1 MRTTLL
7 TFIGTSFIL
16 SMVVGC
22 VPQQKYDD
30 LLTAYRGKDQN
41 SMKLQEELSAST
53 ANESLLRKQL
63 TDARTYLDKLETM
76 TSQQSSELA
85 NMESDFRS
93 LSQRITSL
101 RIAAL
106 PPELNAK
113 LTQLRDAYPGV
124 LNFDEATGMLEF
136 NTDMSF
142 GLGSAKLSSDAQ
154 KAMNSLASILNS
166 SNGDGF
172 DLDIIGHTDNVP
184 VNRPSTK
191 KLFPDNMHLSVG
203 RAMAVRSQLVKDTV
217 AGDRIKVGGWGEHRP
232 VMTNPTRGGEP
243 ANRRVEI
250 FLVPRS
256 AEAMAVKP
264 AGAPT
269 TQQTS
274 GGNNADQLDFP
285 PK

>member
-7 TFIGTSFIL
+7 TFIGTSFVL
-16 SMVVGC
+16 SMVAGC

-30 LLTAYRGKDQN
+30 LLTAYRGKEQN

-53 ANESLLRKQL
+53 ANEALLRKQL
-63 TDARTYLDKLETM
+63 TDARAYLDKLETM
-76 TSQQSSELA
+76 TSQQSRELA
-85 NMESDFRS
+85 DMESDFRS

-106 PPELNAK
+106 PPDLNAK

-124 LNFDEATGMLEF
+124 LNFDETTGMLEF

-142 GLGSAKLSSDAQ
+142 GLGSATLSSDAQ

-166 SNGDGF
+166 TNGAGF

-217 AGDRIKVGGWGEHRP
+217 AAERIKVGGWGEHRP
-232 VMTNPTRGGEP
+232 VVVNPARGGEP

-250 FLVPRS
+250 FLIPR
-256 AEAMAVKP
+256 APGAMAAKP
-264 AGAPT
+264 TETPSTQAG
-269 TQQTS
+269 
-274 GGNNADQLDFP
+274 GGNNTDQLDFP